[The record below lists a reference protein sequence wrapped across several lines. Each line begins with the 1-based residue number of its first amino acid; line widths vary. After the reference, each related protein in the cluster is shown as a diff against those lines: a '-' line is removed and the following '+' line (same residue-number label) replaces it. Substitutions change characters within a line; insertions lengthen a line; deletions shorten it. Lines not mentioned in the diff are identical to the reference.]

1 MQNFG
6 EEENPFR
13 LADRRFPVDFGAGH
27 DETLMLTFTLPE
39 GYEVEELPKNAAVA
53 LPDNGGRFQ
62 YLINPTP
69 GGLQVVSRISFTK
82 AAYSAEEYAN
92 LREFYSL
99 IVAKH
104 AERIVLKKKS

>member
-1 MQNFG
+1 M
-6 EEENPFR
+6 P
-13 LADRRFPVDFGAGH
+13 
-27 DETLMLTFTLPE
+27 T
-39 GYEVEELPKNAAVA
+39 GYEVEELPKSAAIT

-62 YLINPTP
+62 YVVAPTA
-69 GGLQVVSRISFTK
+69 GGLQVVSRISFNK

-104 AERIVLKKKS
+104 AERIVLKKKL